1 MATDLKRSMTGNPF
15 SISYHSRGALLVY
28 GDKRQ
33 LREVLPL
40 LPAGLKTL
48 VVSVGGVKD
57 LPGKRHIQAVPGKV
71 IQLRGHLGC
80 FRASVESSEG
90 LLDLGPLSPNREELF
105 DLVLDLYDHPLFG
118 QEVPPLGYF
127 RSRGSMDHLEAKLEQ
142 LAKLVGDVNK
152 PRYFDFDEQR
162 CAHDR
167 LGLSG
172 CRQCLA
178 ACPAGAITSDAH
190 EGIQIDPYL
199 CQGCGSCV
207 LVCPTGAV
215 TYARPRPS
223 VTLQKIADLLEPLH
237 RRKKLPPV
245 LMVQAASAAA
255 LPVSVPLL
263 QVTAI
268 GSVGMELWFAALA
281 LGASRVIILRSGLL
295 PPTTDRL
302 LGQQVEL
309 ARSLLKAV
317 GQAPERI
324 SLIDDPERMDWDGIP
339 NSWSPLEIN
348 ALSGHYEKRRLLL
361 MSLKHIASQRG
372 EKGKSLQGG
381 QFGRIELRTS
391 ACTLCHA
398 CSSICPTGA
407 LSQRNGGLV
416 LRASDCVQC
425 GLCVAACPENALT
438 SGSPISLDEL
448 LDGKESLLKAG
459 DEPFYCVKCG
469 KAFATR
475 SFVEGSIAHVRSHP
489 MFQGDGI
496 QLLKMCMECRQ
507 REASEVNS

>member
-1 MATDLKRSMTGNPF
+1 MTGNPF
-15 SISYHSRGALLVY
+15 SVSYHSRGALLVY

-33 LREVLPL
+33 LREVMPL

-57 LPGKRHIQAVPGKV
+57 LPVKQHIQAVPGKV
-71 IQLRGHLGC
+71 IQLHGHLGC
-80 FRASVESSEG
+80 FRASVESPEG
-90 LLDLGPLSPNREELF
+90 LRDLGPLSPNREELF
-105 DLVLDLYDHPLFG
+105 DLVLDLYNHPLFG
-118 QEVPPLGYF
+118 QEVPPLGYS
-127 RSRGSMDHLEAKLEQ
+127 RSRGSMDHLEAKIEQ

-172 CRQCLA
+172 CRKCLA

-199 CQGCGSCV
+199 CRGCGSCV

-223 VTLQKIADLLEPLH
+223 VTLKNIADLLEPLH
-237 RRKKLPPV
+237 NGKRPPV
-245 LMVQAASAAA
+245 LVVQVASTAA

-263 QVTAI
+263 QVTTV

-281 LGASRVIILRSGLL
+281 LGASRVIILRSGML

-302 LGQQVEL
+302 LGQQVEM

-317 GQAPERI
+317 GQVPERI
-324 SLIDDPERMDWDGIP
+324 SLVDDSEGMDWNGIP

-348 ALSGHYEKRRLLL
+348 ALSGRYEKRQLLL

-372 EKGKSLQGG
+372 EKGKFIQDG

-407 LSQRNGGLV
+407 LNQRNGGLV

-438 SGSPISLDEL
+438 SDSSISLNEL

-496 QLLKMCMECRQ
+496 QLLQMCMECRQ
-507 REASEVNS
+507 RETLQVNS